1 MLIDSKN
8 IILDPDPI
16 LRQKAEEV
24 HLPLSEQDRNT
35 LQDMLDYV
43 RNSHDEE
50 FCREHNVRASVG
62 IAAPQIAVSKKMLAI
77 SIKDEDELI
86 EFALVNPKIISNS
99 TRKAYLSS
107 GESCLSVVPD
117 VEGIVP
123 RHARITVRAYNMLTD
138 RMEDIRLRDY
148 PAIVMQH
155 EIDHL
160 YGHLYYDHINSNDPW
175 QRIPDA
181 VEL

>member
-8 IILDPDPI
+8 IILDPDPR
-16 LRQKAEEV
+16 LRLKAEDV
-24 HLPLSEQDRNT
+24 VLPLSPQDRQT
-35 LQDMLDYV
+35 LTDMLEYV

-50 FCREHNVRASVG
+50 FCKEHDVRASVG
-62 IAAPQIAVSKKMLAI
+62 IAAPQIAVNKRMLAI
-77 SIKDEDELI
+77 SISGEEKDL
-86 EFALVNPKIISNS
+86 EFALANPRIISNS
-99 TRKAYLSS
+99 IKKSYLEN

-123 RHARITVRAYNMLTD
+123 RYFKITVRAYNLITD
-138 RMEDIRLRDY
+138 QMEDIRLSGY

-160 YGHLYYDHINSNDPW
+160 YGKLYYDHINSKDPW
-175 QRIPDA
+175 REIPGA
-181 VEL
+181 VVI

>member
-1 MLIDSKN
+1 
-8 IILDPDPI
+8 
-16 LRQKAEEV
+16 
-24 HLPLSEQDRNT
+24 
-35 LQDMLDYV
+35 
-43 RNSHDEE
+43 
-50 FCREHNVRASVG
+50 
-62 IAAPQIAVSKKMLAI
+62 
-77 SIKDEDELI
+77 
-86 EFALVNPKIISNS
+86 
-99 TRKAYLSS
+99 
-107 GESCLSVVPD
+107 
-117 VEGIVP
+117 
-123 RHARITVRAYNMLTD
+123 MLTD

>member
-8 IILDPDPI
+8 IILDPDPR
-16 LRQKAEEV
+16 LRLKAEDVE
-24 HLPLSEQDRNT
+24 LPLSTQDRQT
-35 LQDMLDYV
+35 LTDMLEYV

-50 FCREHNVRASVG
+50 FCKEHDVRASVG
-62 IAAPQIAVSKKMLAI
+62 IAAPQIAVNKRMLAI
-77 SIKDEDELI
+77 SISGEEKDL
-86 EFALVNPKIISNS
+86 EFALANPRIISNS
-99 TRKAYLSS
+99 IKKSYLEN

-123 RHARITVRAYNMLTD
+123 RYFKITVRAYNLITD
-138 RMEDIRLRDY
+138 QMEDIRLSGY

-160 YGHLYYDHINSNDPW
+160 YGKLYYDHINSKDPW
-175 QRIPDA
+175 REIPGA
-181 VEL
+181 VVI